1 MQRGERKEMTMEI
14 YYGATLF
21 LMAGC
26 GFMSQRIGR
35 REGIERFLAYLDS
48 CADDTGKVTIRI
60 TETDFEVINE

>member
-1 MQRGERKEMTMEI
+1 MTMEI

-26 GFMSQRIGR
+26 GFMSHRIGR

-48 CADDTGKVTIRI
+48 CADDKGKVTIRI